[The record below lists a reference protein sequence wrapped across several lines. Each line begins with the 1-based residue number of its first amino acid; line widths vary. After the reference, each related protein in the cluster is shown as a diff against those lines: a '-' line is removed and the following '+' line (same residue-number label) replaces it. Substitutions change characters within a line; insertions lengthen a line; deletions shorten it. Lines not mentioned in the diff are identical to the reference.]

1 VVHGVSLA
9 PADAAPRMGPRLGR
23 YADGVGQR
31 RWGYGRTIDV
41 MFVGHLGAG
50 LAAKRL
56 APEVGLGVLFLAAMW
71 LDALLWVFVLLGL
84 ESVHVPP
91 SLGEG
96 RYLTFTFP
104 YSHGLVASLA
114 WSAIGFGLVR
124 STGWSLRAGLV
135 VEASVFSHFLLD
147 ALVHVAGLPLLGDAS
162 YHVGLGLWRHTGPEL
177 AVECALGGLGWWL
190 YRDAPGAA
198 RGARRWGL
206 AAVVGVTALLTIW
219 GALAAAPPP
228 TPEAMAVVSL
238 LTIVALACW
247 LERGAPAR

>member
-1 VVHGVSLA
+1 VL
-9 PADAAPRMGPRLGR
+9 PYYRDA
-23 YADGVGQR
+23 
-31 RWGYGRTIDV
+31 

-56 APEVGLGVLFLAAMW
+56 APEVELGVLFLAAMW

-84 ESVHVPP
+84 ESVHFPS
-91 SLGEG
+91 SLGGG

-114 WSAIGFGLVR
+114 WSAIGLGLVR
-124 STGWSLRAGLV
+124 LLGRSLRAGLV
-135 VEASVFSHFLLD
+135 VGAAVFSHFLLD

-190 YRDAPGAA
+190 YCGAPNSA

-206 AAVVGVTALLTIW
+206 AAAVAIAALLTIW
-219 GALAAAPPP
+219 GALATTPPP
-228 TPEAMAVVSL
+228 MPAAMAVVSL
-238 LTIVALACW
+238 LTIGALTALACW
-247 LERGAPAR
+247 LERGTPAR